1 MTLRRVIMSSF
12 VSVCLFLGF
21 FDDREPVGD
30 ADVGV
35 VGTLFGGG
43 RGKSTDVED
52 GLVETAT
59 VDQDL

>member
-1 MTLRRVIMSSF
+1 MRSF